1 MEKEKAIVDNLNNE
15 RVATLVE
22 KEFKLSEKRKE
33 LRKKYINYPQLWAV
47 VIECNEQD
55 KEFIR
60 ILEDN
65 SFIEA
70 TGSIKVVSLDF
81 IKKKAGDLK

>member
-1 MEKEKAIVDNLNNE
+1 MKKVKAIVDNLNNE

-22 KEFKLSEKRKE
+22 KEFKLKDKLQRFEGWHSKE
-33 LRKKYINYPQLWAV
+33 NRFIHISYV
-47 VIECNEQD
+47 
-55 KEFIR
+55 KEFLK

-81 IKKKAGDLK
+81 IKKKAGDLG

>member
-1 MEKEKAIVDNLNNE
+1 MRNEFNLSDNII
-15 RVATLVE
+15 
-22 KEFKLSEKRKE
+22 E
-33 LRKKYINYPQLWAV
+33 LWYPHIDVKKV
-47 VIECNEQD
+47 
-55 KEFIR
+55 KEFIK

-81 IKKKAGDLK
+81 IKKKAGDLELK

>member
-1 MEKEKAIVDNLNNE
+1 M
-15 RVATLVE
+15 E
-22 KEFKLSEKRKE
+22 KEFKLSDKE
-33 LRKKYINYPQLWAV
+33 YQILGIGVCETKDI
-47 VIECNEQD
+47 
-55 KEFIR
+55 KEFIK